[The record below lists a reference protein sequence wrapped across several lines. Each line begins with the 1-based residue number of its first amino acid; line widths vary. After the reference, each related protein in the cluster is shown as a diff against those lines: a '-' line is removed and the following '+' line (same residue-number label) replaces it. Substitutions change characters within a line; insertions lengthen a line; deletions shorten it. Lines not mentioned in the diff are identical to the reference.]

1 MEGAQELIAMSV
13 PSSVRPSSSSVP
25 VVPSGAQAATARGP
39 VQSVQPRVLQSARA
53 PGQLSFVF
61 RR

>member
-1 MEGAQELIAMSV
+1 MSV
-13 PSSVRPSSSSVP
+13 PSSFRPTFSGVP
-25 VVPSGAQAATARGP
+25 VVPSGAPAAAARGP
-39 VQSVQPRVLQSARA
+39 VQPMQPRVLQSARA